1 MKKLIMFAAFC
12 FCSLALALGQT
23 APPTTT
29 WNFTL
34 SPISVPGIGQTV
46 AGTEGGVGVGLTPNL
61 QLGETTI
68 IAPGNSFQY
77 FAGRGIYNVAALANA
92 LNNHT
97 AFSGLQFQ
105 FQPTVSAGVV
115 RITQPTAVQ
124 HFGFTAGG
132 IVNYRFGTSGTWA
145 LGAKIEYAK
154 FPGLKANGMIASF
167 GPKLSF

>member
-1 MKKLIMFAAFC
+1 MKKFAIALVCLLSAVAF
-12 FCSLALALGQT
+12 AQT

-34 SPISVPGIGQTV
+34 SPVSVPGVGQTV
-46 AGTEGGVGVGLTPNL
+46 AGTEGGVAVGLTPNV

-68 IAPGNSFQY
+68 IAPGNNFQY
-77 FAGRGIYNVAALANA
+77 FAGRGVYNLAGLANA

-115 RITQPTAVQ
+115 RITGPVAAQ
-124 HFGFTAGG
+124 HVGFTVGG
-132 IVNYRFGTSGTWA
+132 IVNYRFGSSGTWA
-145 LGAKIEYAK
+145 LGAKVEYAK
-154 FPGLKANGMIASF
+154 FPGLRNNAMIASF
-167 GPKLSF
+167 GPSLHF